1 MLANLISDAV
11 RLAPRFANEDG
22 ELLFDHLTTK
32 FPDAATDAVDLVVRR
47 VCANATA
54 GLSRDCWASL
64 ATSLLNEIEDCWCKN
79 QIVSRADFD
88 DDISPD
94 KEPCRPPSRRSRAP
108 PTRGRPRAKP
118 IMSLTNLY

>member
-54 GLSRDCWASL
+54 GLTRDCWASL
-64 ATSLLNEIEDCWCKN
+64 ATSLLNEIEDWGDLSKPSPFG
-79 QIVSRADFD
+79 IDFGVD
-88 DDISPD
+88 ALD
-94 KEPCRPPSRRSRAP
+94 KL
-108 PTRGRPRAKP
+108 T
-118 IMSLTNLY
+118 IMK